1 VLFYCIDLIKMVSL
15 SIIRYKK
22 RYIPF
27 AFLAMAIF
35 RFPLWL
41 NKNVSFYKLMGSGKN
56 GTFDKTPDL
65 QQWAILINN
74 EKLIINNA
82 SSSTILKHIYGNF
95 IAGWLAFFNTQT
107 TTYLLDPIE
116 GHGLWDSKMVFGEL
130 PIKSD
135 YEGKIVI
142 LTRATIR
149 LSKLKAFW
157 KNVDSVASQ
166 MAGAKGFITSYGIG
180 EIPWIKQAT
189 VSIWE
194 SKEDMKNF
202 AYKMHQ
208 HADVIKKTR
217 QEKWYSEDMF
227 VRFKII
233 DTITIP
239 NQINALKVKP

>member
-1 VLFYCIDLIKMVSL
+1 MVVL

-27 AFLAMAIF
+27 AFLAMALF
-35 RFPLWL
+35 RLPLYF
-41 NKNVSFYKLMGSGKN
+41 NKKISFYKLMGSGKN

-74 EKLIINNA
+74 EELIINNA
-82 SSSTILKHIYGNF
+82 LNSNLFVTLYGRF
-95 IAGWLAFFNTQT
+95 IARWLSFFKTKT
-107 TTYLLDPIE
+107 ITYFLEPIE
-116 GHGLWDSKMVFGEL
+116 GHGFWDAKKPFGEL
-130 PIKSD
+130 PVKTT
-135 YEGKIVI
+135 YEGQIVI

-149 LSKLKAFW
+149 LSKLNAFW
-157 KNVDSVASQ
+157 KNVNGVASQ
-166 MAGAKGFITSYGIG
+166 MVGSKGFITSYGIG

-189 VSIWE
+189 ISIWQ

-208 HADVIKKTR
+208 HAEVIKKTR

-227 VRFKII
+227 VRFKLI
-233 DTITIP
+233 DTIG
-239 NQINALKVKP
+239 NLDDDNALKLKS

>member
-1 VLFYCIDLIKMVSL
+1 MVSL
-15 SIIRYKK
+15 TIIRYKK

-35 RFPLWL
+35 RLPLWL
-41 NKNVSFYKLMGSGKN
+41 NTTISFYKLMGSGKN

-65 QQWAILINN
+65 QQWAILTVSGLEFTVDESSKLLNN
-74 EKLIINNA
+74 
-82 SSSTILKHIYGNF
+82 IYGSF
-95 IAGWLAFFNTQT
+95 IAKWLSFFGAT
-107 TTYLLDPIE
+107 TITYLLNPIE
-116 GHGLWDSKMVFGEL
+116 GHGFWDGKKVFGEL
-130 PIKSD
+130 PVKSE

-149 LSKLKAFW
+149 LTKLNSFW

-166 MAGAKGFITSYGIG
+166 MTTAKGFITSYGIG

-189 VSIWE
+189 VSIWQ

-233 DTITIP
+233 DTISLPTK
-239 NQINALKVKP
+239 INPLQGNM

>member
-1 VLFYCIDLIKMVSL
+1 MVSL
-15 SIIRYKK
+15 TIIRYKK

-27 AFLAMAIF
+27 AFFAMAIF
-35 RFPLWL
+35 RLPLWL
-41 NKNVSFYKLMGSGKN
+41 NKNISFYKLMGSGKN

-65 QQWAILINN
+65 QQWAILTICN
-74 EKLIINNA
+74 EQLA
-82 SSSTILKHIYGNF
+82 MGSGQPTIQKSKFELLKHFYGSF
-95 IAGWLAFFNTQT
+95 ITKWLSFFGAT
-107 TTYLLDPIE
+107 TITYLLQPIE
-116 GHGLWDSKMVFGEL
+116 GHGLWDGKKVFGEL
-130 PIKSD
+130 PVKSD

-149 LSKLKAFW
+149 LSKLKSFW
-157 KNVDSVASQ
+157 ENVDGVASQ
-166 MAGAKGFITSYGIG
+166 MAGAKGFITSYGVG

-233 DTITIP
+233 DTIILP
-239 NQINALKVKP
+239 LQ